1 MKRFAALCFLLC
13 LLLAGCEKEP
23 AEEVL
28 TEEEVFEI
36 VSETLDRAE
45 AANLLYLGA
54 FDGDSDRISGQ
65 YVAVKD
71 GYYFNPPFPYTTDLS
86 AMCASFDTAEDIR
99 TLFGDTFV
107 PELAEAYAEP
117 LLSGEEPLYTVVDG
131 WLYRL
136 NIPTSARPPLSLVL
150 WEREGMSL
158 LEQTEDRLVVEVPGR
173 YMLTGHEALLP
184 LTLTKI
190 EGKWLLDETY
200 AASSRN
206 IVPWSWE
213 EDAAR
218 AAIEAA
224 RQERLAPENL
234 EKILPEA
241 QPIPVGADGDV
252 GRRSTGGAVV
262 AVGETIYLLDEST
275 PPYEIALWRVRD
287 GESTCLFGPVATTE
301 GLANLSVSGD
311 DVYFTLDGEQYAAG
325 LYRLAE
331 GAGTPE
337 LVLPF
342 SARVG
347 TCRVYGRTAYVAA
360 EEGLCAVPLDSGGA
374 DQAVWIMRNTPE
386 ISLND
391 FIIWEGGV
399 VFVTRAPVARY
410 EYIYCLVSHQTDGQ
424 RTLLDSAE
432 EPYMGLKIEDGIL
445 YHYD

>member
-1 MKRFAALCFLLC
+1 M
-13 LLLAGCEKEP
+13 
-23 AEEVL
+23 
-28 TEEEVFEI
+28 
-36 VSETLDRAE
+36 
-45 AANLLYLGA
+45 
-54 FDGDSDRISGQ
+54 
-65 YVAVKD
+65 
-71 GYYFNPPFPYTTDLS
+71 
-86 AMCASFDTAEDIR
+86 
-99 TLFGDTFV
+99 
-107 PELAEAYAEP
+107 
-117 LLSGEEPLYTVVDG
+117 
-131 WLYRL
+131 
-136 NIPTSARPPLSLVL
+136 
-150 WEREGMSL
+150 
-158 LEQTEDRLVVEVPGR
+158 
-173 YMLTGHEALLP
+173 
-184 LTLTKI
+184 
-190 EGKWLLDETY
+190 
-200 AASSRN
+200 
-206 IVPWSWE
+206 
-213 EDAAR
+213 
-218 AAIEAA
+218 
-224 RQERLAPENL
+224 
-234 EKILPEA
+234 
-241 QPIPVGADGDV
+241 
-252 GRRSTGGAVV
+252 
-262 AVGETIYLLDEST
+262 
-275 PPYEIALWRVRD
+275 
-287 GESTCLFGPVATTE
+287 
-301 GLANLSVSGD
+301 SVSGD